1 MQFGLC
7 LHLCIHVSSDAK
19 VKYAFAH
26 ETPLLVVRV
35 VYSYLLILFLLD
47 LCHES
52 CLVSVGNV
60 NYVLR
65 IFGHGPGIHCTL
77 LAFVSL
83 DSVLVYCLFFNC
95 ICSDFV

>member
-26 ETPLLVVRV
+26 ETPLLV
-35 VYSYLLILFLLD
+35 YSYLLMLFLLD

-52 CLVSVGNV
+52 CLVSVGNM

-65 IFGHGPGIHCTL
+65 IF
-77 LAFVSL
+77 
-83 DSVLVYCLFFNC
+83 
-95 ICSDFV
+95 